1 MKRLIEEGDMFTGI
15 IEELGAVKEIEKGL
29 SSATLSLLAKVVL
42 EEMAVGDSLTVN
54 GVCLTVVNF
63 DADSCRMEVSPE
75 TLRTTNLGSLKAG
88 DGVNL
93 ERAMRLHAR
102 LGGHLVSG
110 HVDGVGTITARRQV
124 ENASILTIEAPKE
137 ILRYCIKKG
146 SVTVDG
152 VSITINDL
160 NDKQFTVS
168 IIPHTAKNTTLGIK
182 GVGAKV
188 NLENDPIAK
197 YVERFLQADDPA
209 RPESKINLEFLKK
222 HGYL

>member
-1 MKRLIEEGDMFTGI
+1 MFTGM
-15 IEELGAVKEIEKGL
+15 IEELGAVNRIERAL
-29 SSATLSLLAKVVL
+29 ASATLGFLAKVVL
-42 EEMAVGDSLTVN
+42 DGMAIGDSLTVN
-54 GVCLTVVNF
+54 GVCLTVIKF
-63 DADSCRMEVSPE
+63 DRESCTMEVSPE
-75 TLRTTNLGSLKAG
+75 TLRTTNLGNLKVG

-93 ERAMRLHAR
+93 ERAMRLHER

-110 HVDGVGTITARRQV
+110 HVDGVGMVTGRRQE
-124 ENASILTIEAPKE
+124 ENASILTVEAPKE

-152 VSITINDL
+152 VSLTINDL
-160 NDKQFTVS
+160 NEKQFTVS

-182 GVGAKV
+182 GVGAQV

-197 YVERFLQADDPA
+197 YVERFLQADNLTQ
-209 RPESKINLEFLKK
+209 PESKINLAFLKK

>member
-1 MKRLIEEGDMFTGI
+1 MFTGI
-15 IEELGAVKEIEKGL
+15 VEELGAVKQVEKGL
-29 SSATLSLLAKVVL
+29 NSATLGILVKVVL
-42 EEMAVGDSLTVN
+42 NEMVIGDSLTVN
-54 GVCLTVVNF
+54 GVCLTVVQF
-63 DADSCRMEVSPE
+63 DSDSCRMEVSPE
-75 TLRTTNLGSLKAG
+75 TLRTTNLGRLKVG

-93 ERAMRLHAR
+93 ERAMRFGAR

-110 HVDGVGTITARRQV
+110 HVDGVGLIAGRRQE
-124 ENASILTIEAPKE
+124 ENATILSIEAPKE

-152 VSITINDL
+152 VSLTINDL

-182 GVGAKV
+182 SAGAQV

-197 YVERFLQADDPA
+197 YVERFLQAGDIEI
-209 RPESKINLEFLKK
+209 PESKINIEFLKK
-222 HGYL
+222 HGYI

>member
-1 MKRLIEEGDMFTGI
+1 MFTGI
-15 IEELGAVKEIEKGL
+15 IEELGAVKQIEKGL
-29 SSATLSLLAKVVL
+29 NSATLSILAKVVL
-42 EEMAVGDSLTVN
+42 DEMAIGDSLTVN
-54 GVCLTVVNF
+54 GVCLTVIKF
-63 DADSCRMEVSPE
+63 DRDSCTMEVSPE
-75 TLRTTNLGSLKAG
+75 TLRTTNLGSLKVG

-93 ERAMRLHAR
+93 ERAMRLHGR

-110 HVDGVGTITARRQV
+110 HVDGIGKITVRRQE

-152 VSITINDL
+152 VSLTINDL

-168 IIPHTAKNTTLGIK
+168 IIPHTANNTTLGIK
-182 GVGAKV
+182 GIGAQV

-197 YVERFLQADDPA
+197 YVERFLQAEEPTQ
-209 RPESKINLEFLKK
+209 PESKINIDFLKK

>member
-1 MKRLIEEGDMFTGI
+1 MFTGI
-15 IEELGAVKEIEKGL
+15 IEELGAVKPIEKAL
-29 SSATLSLLAKVVL
+29 NSATLSILTKVVL
-42 EEMAVGDSLTVN
+42 DEMAIGDSLTVN
-54 GVCLTVVNF
+54 GVCLTVVKF
-63 DADSCRMEVSPE
+63 DRDSCTMEVSHE
-75 TLRTTNLGSLKAG
+75 TLRMTNLGSLKVG

-93 ERAMRLHAR
+93 ERAMRLHGR

-110 HVDGVGTITARRQV
+110 HVDGVGTITGRRQE
-124 ENASILTIEAPKE
+124 ENAGILTIEAPKE

-152 VSITINDL
+152 VSLTINDL

-182 GVGAKV
+182 GVGAQV

-197 YVERFLQADDPA
+197 YVERFLQAEDLTKS
-209 RPESKINLEFLKK
+209 ESKINIEFLKK